1 MKIKKLLRNPY
12 ILATIVL
19 FLIGFFLRM
28 YKIDSFITFLGDQGR
43 DAIVMKRII
52 TLEHFP
58 GIGASS
64 SVGNVFLG
72 PFYYYFAAPWLLLT
86 NFSPLGPAI
95 GVAVFGSL
103 MIPASY
109 FMAKDLFNE
118 RVGLLMAAFTAF
130 SVVFVDLSRFSW
142 NPNLLPFSALL
153 TFYFFVKG
161 FQKNCWR
168 DYGLAGVFIGI
179 SMQFHYVSLAFGLPM
194 LLVFAWDFYQ
204 KRKKLLQPIR
214 NLGAM
219 IVGVAIVLAPLI
231 IFDLRNNFI
240 NTRAFMQI
248 FTTAESVSSVR
259 GFGEILYTFTQFS
272 GYALQFEI
280 SDIVGTILLGSMIAG
295 MWFARKQKE
304 PLSLLLGFF
313 LVMLVITSYFTQKK
327 IIHYFGALYPLYY
340 LILAYALN
348 IFWEKKSLKWVVVM
362 FMGLFVFLNA
372 RNYDFV
378 NSGGARQIDRSIRI
392 ARSIEERITVDTY
405 QVASLPDKFGDTT
418 YRYFLEVWGNRP
430 LEKDTREQ
438 ADELFVVCVG
448 ECTPIGDPLWD
459 IAFFQPTEVV
469 DTWDIED
476 VTIYKLIRE

>member
-1 MKIKKLLRNPY
+1 MKIKNLLKNPY

-103 MIPASY
+103 MIPAAY
-109 FMAKDLFNE
+109 FVAKDLFDE
-118 RVGLLMAAFTAF
+118 KVGVIMAIFTAF

-142 NPNLLPFSALL
+142 NPNLLPFSSLL

-161 FQKNCWR
+161 IQKNDWR
-168 DYGLAGVFIGI
+168 MYGLSGVFIGI
-179 SMQFHYVSLAFGLPM
+179 SMQFHYVSLAFGLPI
-194 LLVFAWDFYQ
+194 LLVFIWDFYT
-204 KRKKLLQPIR
+204 KRKKLLEPIK
-214 NLGAM
+214 NLAAMVAGA
-219 IVGVAIVLAPLI
+219 AIVLAPLI

-259 GFGEILYTFTQFS
+259 GLGEILYTFTQFS
-272 GYALQFEI
+272 GYALQFELA
-280 SDIVGTILLGSMIAG
+280 DLVGMLFLGLILFSL
-295 MWFARKQKE
+295 WFSRKKKE
-304 PLSLLLGFF
+304 PISLVIMFF
-313 LVMLVITSYFTQKK
+313 VLMLVITSYFTQKK
-327 IIHYFGALYPLYY
+327 IIHYFGSLYPLYY
-340 LILAYALN
+340 LILAYALGT
-348 IFWEKKSLKWVVVM
+348 FWNKKALKGVVIL
-362 FMGLFVFLNA
+362 FLGLYVFFNA

-378 NSGGARQIDRSIRI
+378 NSGGARQIDRSVRI
-392 ARSIEERITVDTY
+392 ARSIEERVTVDTY

-430 LEKDTREQ
+430 LEKDTRDQ

-459 IAFFQPTEVV
+459 IAFFQPTEIV